1 MAKPKNVPEEPKEG
15 TTAETAQNQN
25 QIQTTYAERPL
36 NVDKILKKYTSYQ
49 SLYIDSHGGT
59 YTTDTP
65 QQLRGSA
72 ILYENPYFKP

>member
-1 MAKPKNVPEEPKEG
+1 MAKPKNVSEEPKGG
-15 TTAETAQNQN
+15 TTAETVQNQS
-25 QIQTTYAERPL
+25 QTATAERPL
-36 NVDKILKKYTSYQ
+36 KVDKILKKYSTYQ
-49 SLYIDSHGGT
+49 SLYIDSHGGA